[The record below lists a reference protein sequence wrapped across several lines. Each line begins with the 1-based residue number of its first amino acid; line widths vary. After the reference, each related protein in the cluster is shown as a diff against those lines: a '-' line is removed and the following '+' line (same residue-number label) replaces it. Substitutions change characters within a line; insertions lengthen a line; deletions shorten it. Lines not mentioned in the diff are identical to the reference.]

1 VVYNKE
7 GERLTGV
14 YEELLEKNRK
24 YLWNPFTQMKEYLA
38 EEPLIIARGEGVKL
52 IDVRGREYYDG
63 NASLWLNV
71 FGHGRKEL
79 NEAIVQ
85 QLEKVAHATL
95 LGMANVPSLLLA
107 ERLVAITPERL
118 QKVFFSDSGAEA
130 VEIGLKMAFLYWK
143 HRGRPEKNTFL
154 SMHDAYHGDT
164 VGAVSVGGMPLFHAA
179 FDRLLFATE
188 KVAYPY
194 PYRFPGT
201 PAECKEACLAELR
214 QRLEEKAGQI
224 AGLIVEPMVQGA
236 SGIIV
241 MPAGYLTE
249 VEKLCRQYEV
259 LLLVDEV
266 ATGFG
271 RTGKMFA
278 CEHEGI
284 QPDLMMIGKKLTGGY
299 LPVAATLTSDEIYDA
314 FYGDHAE
321 LKTFFHG
328 HSYTGN
334 PLGCAVALANLDLYE
349 QEKLLRYVGATSEQL
364 SQWLK
369 KFVELTHVGEV
380 RQLGLMVGIELVR
393 NKESKEPY
401 LWEEAIGVQVCRR
414 ARELGLVTRPLGAVI
429 TFLPPLI
436 ATQAEL
442 REMLE
447 ILYQA
452 IAEVTETCVGAEFL

>member
-1 VVYNKE
+1 
-7 GERLTGV
+7 LTAM
-14 YEELLEKNRK
+14 YDELLEKNRK
-24 YLWNPFTQMKEYLA
+24 YLWNPFTQMKEYFT
-38 EEPLIIARGEGVKL
+38 EEPLIIERGEGVKL
-52 IDVRGREYYDG
+52 VDVQGREYYDG

-71 FGHGRKEL
+71 FGHRRKEL
-79 NEAIVQ
+79 NEAIIQ
-85 QLEKVAHATL
+85 QLEQIAHSTL
-95 LGMANVPSLLLA
+95 LGMVNVPALLLA
-107 ERLVAITPERL
+107 ERLVGITPERL

-143 HRGRPEKNTFL
+143 QRGRPEKHTFL
-154 SMHDAYHGDT
+154 SMHQAYHGDT
-164 VGAVSVGGMPLFHAA
+164 VGAVSVGGMSLFHAA

-188 KVAYPY
+188 KISYPY

-201 PAECKEACLAELR
+201 PEECKEACLAELR
-214 QRLEEKAGQI
+214 QRLEEKAEQI

-236 SGIIV
+236 SGIIL

-249 VEKLCRQYEV
+249 VEKLCRQYDV

-284 QPDLMMIGKKLTGGY
+284 QPDLMMVGKKLTGGY
-299 LPVAATLTSDEIYDA
+299 LPVAATLTSDEIYAA

-334 PLGCAVALANLDLYE
+334 PLGCAVALATLHLYE
-349 QEKLLRYVGATSEQL
+349 QEQLIAHVGHTSEQL

-369 KFVELTHVGEV
+369 KFADLTHVGEV

-393 NKESKEPY
+393 DKRSKEPY
-401 LWEEAIGVQVCRR
+401 PWEEAIGVRVCRR

-429 TFLPPLI
+429 TFLPSLI
-436 ATQAEL
+436 ATKAEL

-447 ILYQA
+447 ILYRA
-452 IAEVTETCVGAEFL
+452 LAEVTEA